1 MHNTQYN
8 TLYGLKYVA
17 VTEETTAEGPT
28 AAVPDKYIPYKHA
41 SATIK

>member
-17 VTEETTAEGPT
+17 VTEETTA
-28 AAVPDKYIPYKHA
+28 AVPDKYIPYKHA
-41 SATIK
+41 PATIK